1 VNRQSWIT
9 RVSIDFYVKT
19 LDLYVEFDG
28 VFHHG
33 LAKRSDHEREI
44 VKKKLVRDKK
54 VNDWFTENSKNFKL
68 FRLSDVQW
76 NNVVKVK

>member
-1 VNRQSWIT
+1 LE
-9 RVSIDFYVKT
+9 F
-19 LDLYVEFDG
+19 VE
-28 VFHHG
+28 
-33 LAKRSDHEREI
+33 KEI

-68 FRLSDVQW
+68 FSLSDVQW